1 MIRSFKKMGLS
12 VFESFVVSLMP
23 WHDTKIYVTFSRFW
37 SRSNLRPAHKRG
49 GNTFLAK
56 VSMPDWETNFLS
68 KVSMPDWESN
78 FFGKSVHARLRN
90 RFFWQKCSCHIEK
103 PIFWQKCSCQ
113 FEKPIFWE
121 CCLWHY
127 WGIYTVWHISEV
139 PYSLA
144 HKNWISPIFSR
155 TTNSCHMAQIH

>member
-103 PIFWQKCSCQ
+103 PIFLAKM
-113 FEKPIFWE
+113 FMPVWE
-121 CCLWHY
+121 TDFLGMLFMALLGYLH
-127 WGIYTVWHISEV
+127 
-139 PYSLA
+139 SLTYQRGA
-144 HKNWISPIFSR
+144 VQPGTQELDQSYF
-155 TTNSCHMAQIH
+155 